1 MSELIL
7 QKQILVKLDH
17 IEKNI
22 NQIMEY
28 LEDSK
33 LTSEEKGLLQES
45 YQNEKESKL
54 ISSRELSK
62 KMRL

>member
-33 LTSEEKGLLQES
+33 LTSEEKGLLQKS
-45 YQNEKESKL
+45 YQNEKEGKL

-62 KMRL
+62 KIRL

>member
-45 YQNEKESKL
+45 YQNEKEGKL